1 MCRFKEV
8 VLYENRAQKPDFA
21 YIRQEQGF
29 DGVLFTCASSAE
41 RFLDAV
47 GEDAKRYGRYYCI
60 GERTMDCLKGRGIQG
75 GLLAGQASY
84 EGLVEL
90 LLAENSVG
98 KEHFRYE

>member
-1 MCRFKEV
+1 M
-8 VLYENRAQKPDFA
+8 
-21 YIRQEQGF
+21 
-29 DGVLFTCASSAE
+29 
-41 RFLDAV
+41 DAV